1 MFFMPHEQQYCQRRF
16 FRQIILLIKLKFILF
31 YGIRMSSVVDF
42 WNSPMSDYFV
52 RNSSTENLF
61 SEHPRPTQLGP
72 AVYHALGFLWTRI
85 GKLHLMLAYQQLLS
99 SFSSQHQSTHLQTLV
114 QFTHSHLRLIAPM
127 CHISLKSFDSI
138 NRTSVLAV
146 KKSSNSALTQFLSS
160 RNFVC
165 FLESYVLGP
174 SLLHIVPH
182 CLWTRDQS
190 GHILFMTRAEARRTS
205 PST

>member
-1 MFFMPHEQQYCQRRF
+1 MGSECHLWLISGIHPCQTTLLGTLLLKIYSQSTLDPPNQGQLYIMPWVFCSF
-16 FRQIILLIKLKFILF
+16 
-31 YGIRMSSVVDF
+31 
-42 WNSPMSDYFV
+42 
-52 RNSSTENLF
+52 
-61 SEHPRPTQLGP
+61 
-72 AVYHALGFLWTRI
+72 

-190 GHILFMTRAEARRTS
+190 GHILFMTKAEARRTS